1 MALIVQKYGGA
12 SLANVNQIQKVALR
26 IKEDYEKGNS
36 LVIVVSARQG
46 ITDSLIKQAYALNPK
61 ASGQQ
66 LDQLI
71 SIGELEMIAL
81 MEIALEG
88 VGVPAV
94 SRTGAQ
100 AGIITDNTHT
110 DAQIEEVLL
119 GDIRERLEEQKV
131 VIVAGFQGI
140 SREGYITTLG
150 RGGSDLTAIAL
161 AIALRADGC
170 QFFKDVDGVY
180 SADPKLVPEAIK
192 LETISFDELLEMAMC
207 GSQVIQAQAIEMAK
221 KHNMPFEVRSSFMNN
236 PGTRVYQNDCVL
248 LNVL

>member
-12 SLANVNQIQKVALR
+12 SLANANEIQKVALR

-46 ITDSLIKQAYALNPK
+46 LTDSLIKQALALNPK
-61 ASGQQ
+61 VHPRQ

-81 MEIALEG
+81 MEIALEALG
-88 VGVPAV
+88 IPTV

-110 DAQIEEVLL
+110 DAQIQEVSL
-119 GDIRERLEEQKV
+119 GDIPQCLKQQKV

-140 SREGYITTLG
+140 STEGYVTTLG
-150 RGGSDLTAIAL
+150 RGGSDLSAIAL
-161 AIALRADGC
+161 AIALKADYC
-170 QFFKDVDGVY
+170 QFYKDVDGIY
-180 SADPKLVPEAIK
+180 SSDPKLVPDATK
-192 LETISFDELLEMAMC
+192 LNTISFDELLEMAIC
-207 GSQVIQAQAIEMAK
+207 GSQVIQAQAIELAK
-221 KHNMPFEVRSSFMNN
+221 KHNTPFEVRSSFTSN
-236 PGTRVYQNDCVL
+236 PGTKVCQSNCVL
-248 LNVL
+248 LNIL